1 MARRLSLSQYLDGIL
16 AGDRVVLSRAIT
28 LCESLHSDDKRL
40 ARELLHACLP
50 HAGNSIR
57 VGITGAPGV
66 GKSTFIDALGM
77 TILESGE
84 PVAVLAIDPSSS
96 RTRGSILGDKTRMAR
111 LSQEKRAYVRPS
123 PSAGSLG
130 GVAMK
135 TKETMILCEAAGFR
149 WLVVETVGVGQSEV
163 EVRDLVDVFLL
174 LMLPNA
180 GDDLQGIKM
189 GIMEMADLLVVNKAE
204 GANEVAA
211 NRAKA
216 LYSQA
221 LRMFPLPDNG
231 IRPPVLT
238 CSALTGLRIGEVMD
252 TLLATSKACQ
262 SSGAWQR
269 RRSAQE
275 IHWFDRTLEAEWKA
289 RFFREPVVQA
299 AYQVAKAELQAG
311 RTLPLDAAWRVMEAW
326 EGGSNS
332 EALH

>member
-1 MARRLSLSQYLDGIL
+1 MARRLSLSEYLDGIL

-28 LCESLHSDDKRL
+28 LCESLHPDDQRL

-50 HAGNSIR
+50 HSGNAIR

-66 GKSTFIDALGM
+66 GKSTFIDAFGM
-77 TILESGE
+77 AILDSGE
-84 PVAVLAIDPSSS
+84 PVAVLAIDPSSA

-135 TKETMILCEAAGFR
+135 TRETMILCEAAGFR
-149 WLVVETVGVGQSEV
+149 WLLVETVGVGQSEV
-163 EVRDLVDVFLL
+163 EVRDLVDIFLL

-189 GIMEMADLLVVNKAE
+189 GIMEMADVLVVNKAE
-204 GANEVAA
+204 GPNEAAA

-221 LRMFPLPDNG
+221 LRMFPLPDHG
-231 IRPPVLT
+231 IRPLVLT
-238 CSALTGLRIGEVMD
+238 CSALSGLGIKEVMT
-252 TLLATSKACQ
+252 TLQAVQEGSQ
-262 SSGAWQR
+262 SAGAWQR
-269 RRSAQE
+269 RRIAQE

-289 RFFREPVVQA
+289 RFFREPTVQA
-299 AYQVAKAELQAG
+299 AYQQAKAGLQAG
-311 RTLPLDAAWRVMEAW
+311 QTLPLDAAWQVIRAW
-326 EGGSNS
+326 EKGP
-332 EALH
+332 EE